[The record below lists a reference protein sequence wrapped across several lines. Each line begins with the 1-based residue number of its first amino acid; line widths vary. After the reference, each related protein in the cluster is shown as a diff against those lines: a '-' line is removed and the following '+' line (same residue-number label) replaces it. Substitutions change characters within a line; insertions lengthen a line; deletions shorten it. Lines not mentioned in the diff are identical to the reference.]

1 MLANNN
7 PARTRKVS
15 TWNMWNVELTKKCI
29 MAWIFALLLEYHGA
43 ELGWTWQESH
53 LERVWCRQQTM
64 SCLQIRK
71 EGTSCREVDAR
82 SHARQ
87 KKPGDLWWFRDIS
100 TYSYLM
106 LSCLFFLCGA
116 CCIVYSGDMCG
127 TSTAQVQEGEQ
138 TLLQRSVVLEPY
150 ESQTF
155 QHLVGYVNPV
165 LGVSEHCN

>member
-1 MLANNN
+1 MGLNQDEHDKN
-7 PARTRKVS
+7 PIWKGCDTDSRQCRAYRSEKR
-15 TWNMWNVELTKKCI
+15 ELV
-29 MAWIFALLLEYHGA
+29 A
-43 ELGWTWQESH
+43 EKLTQEVMPAQKS
-53 LERVWCRQQTM
+53 QA
-64 SCLQIRK
+64 
-71 EGTSCREVDAR
+71 TSDDF
-82 SHARQ
+82 Q
-87 KKPGDLWWFRDIS
+87 IS

-106 LSCLFFLCGA
+106 LSCLFLCGA

-155 QHLVGYVNPV
+155 QHLVGNVNPV